1 MKIVYVVSLLLMM
14 SMITGCDSDSIVA
27 SEESNELSLQLN
39 EDMYQAGNTAAGSV
53 SNVYTFVGMEEVGS
67 SQLVR
72 TSTGVSF
79 NLSTSQL
86 EPGSI
91 VTLWMVIFNKPEN
104 CSDDCGNDDLAN
116 PDAMVDVVY
125 ASGRVIGKSGK
136 TTYAGHRSEGDN
148 SGSIFPAWLGLPS
161 PGLVDAQKAEIHFVV
176 HTHGPKIPKLVSEM
190 LQSFNAGCG
199 PDFMPG
205 LPPVPEELG
214 TYGPNTC
221 EDIQFAVHLPE

>member
-1 MKIVYVVSLLLMM
+1 MLLGCESETLVSPNN
-14 SMITGCDSDSIVA
+14 S
-27 SEESNELSLQLN
+27 SEELPSVLMKSTQAADQSN
-39 EDMYQAGNTAAGSV
+39 
-53 SNVYTFVGMEEVGS
+53 SNVYTFADMEEVGS

-79 NLSTSQL
+79 KLSTSQL
-86 EPGSI
+86 EHGDI

-116 PDAMVDVVY
+116 LDAMVDVVY

-136 TTYAGHRSEGDN
+136 TTYAGHRNEGDI

-176 HTHGPKIPKLVSEM
+176 HTHGPKIPELTNEM
-190 LQSFNAGCG
+190 LHSFNAGCG

-221 EDIQFAVHLPE
+221 EDIQFAVHKP